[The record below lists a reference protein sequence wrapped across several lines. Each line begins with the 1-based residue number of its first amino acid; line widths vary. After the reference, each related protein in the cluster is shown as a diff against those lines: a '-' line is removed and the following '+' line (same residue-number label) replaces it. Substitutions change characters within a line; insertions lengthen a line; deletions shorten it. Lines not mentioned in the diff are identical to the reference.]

1 MIKYVLL
8 DQELKPYKG
17 SEQAAALDLRID
29 RDVVL
34 YPGQVEKVGT
44 GIKVELPENSA
55 LLILPR
61 SSSKITLTNTV
72 GLIDADYRGQIMANI
87 RNTTTNEPVLLSK
100 GDRFLQAVVVP
111 ILPAN
116 WILVQELMPTGRG
129 DGGFGSTGS
138 K

>member
-8 DQELKPYKG
+8 DPELKPYKG

-55 LLILPR
+55 MLILPR

-87 RNTTTNEPVLLSK
+87 RNTTNEQVLLSK
-100 GDRFLQAVVVP
+100 GERFLQAVAVP
-111 ILPAN
+111 ILPTN
-116 WILVQELMPTGRG
+116 WILVQELTPTSRG
-129 DGGFGSTGS
+129 NGGFGSTGS